1 MIDKLD
7 ERLKKALIGLLV
19 ELVEAAV
26 EEVTSGQKSQETLDT
41 ERTGDTSPPLEL
53 PDSWASSAAPAES
66 LVSDV
71 PFSADV
77 QVEQPS
83 AVPLVET
90 SVPDQSPES
99 AHLVTPE
106 VVLPEPADG
115 GVMGPPR
122 QVPQESVPVSQE
134 DSPQLVLP
142 PQVDVSPV
150 QALEQ
155 ASAGMEAAPPLLVL
169 PLQVDVLPVHGDETA
184 SAGIEAAP
192 PQLVLPPQMDMA
204 EPVAVEQA
212 SESPQQ
218 RETIVPVEPPA
229 SNEPVVPPKLRLPEE
244 VAAPTPDYIA
254 EEEDDRRSR
263 YEEQSDNARDSM
275 YRLEDTMYSLLNDL
289 TRHLNNLNDIVRGA
303 SDRIRIVDSVQMRD
317 RREGT

>member
-90 SVPDQSPES
+90 PVPDQSPES

-106 VVLPEPADG
+106 VVLPEPAEG

-122 QVPQESVPVSQE
+122 QVLQEPAPAPQ
-134 DSPQLVLP
+134 DAAPQLVLP
-142 PQVDVSPV
+142 PQVSMSPV
-150 QALEQ
+150 QGDETV
-155 ASAGMEAAPPLLVL
+155 SAGMEAVPPL
-169 PLQVDVLPVHGDETA
+169 
-184 SAGIEAAP
+184 
-192 PQLVLPPQMDMA
+192 LVLPPQMDVA

-229 SNEPVVPPKLRLPEE
+229 SSEPVVPPKLRLPEE
-244 VAAPTPDYIA
+244 VSAPTPDYIA